1 MAERPTRATNRTVLR
16 ATLAGAVGL
25 VAFILSGCAAGGL
38 GSVTSNA
45 EPRVGDTA
53 QPSVVAGSP
62 SLRDLMAALTRSGV
76 GPDQVALELTYAP
89 PLFFE
94 VTGLEPPGEASA
106 RPTLAFM
113 LQETVHDG
121 ALSEEPP
128 EVLLVLDSGARA
140 NPYDIKVTAEDPH
153 HRTTRLLF
161 ADSGEALPAS
171 QAPGSQQALRL
182 EVPFADGTT
191 SAGNTFKWKL
201 PINLDSAAQITSP
214 GASQ

>member
-1 MAERPTRATNRTVLR
+1 MLR
-16 ATLAGAVGL
+16 FTLTGSVGL
-25 VAFILSGCAAGGL
+25 VALILSGCAAGAT

-45 EPRVGDTA
+45 ESRAGDTA
-53 QPSVVAGSP
+53 QPAVVAGSP

-76 GPDQVALELTYAP
+76 GPDQVAIELTYAP
-89 PLFFE
+89 PLFFD
-94 VTGLEPPGEASA
+94 VTGLEPPEEASA

-140 NPYDIKVTAEDPH
+140 DAYDIEVTAEDPH

-161 ADSGEALPAS
+161 ADPSAGPAAS
-171 QAPGSQQALRL
+171 QAPGFRQALRL

-191 SAGNTFKWKL
+191 SAGNTFKWEL